1 MIWVDAAYADHM
13 LHCMSSWVSSRQ
25 CPSRSKLKRSLPHSD
40 WQTLEVS
47 KSYLWKNR
55 LHQNLMVNLMVK
67 NIILYFKYPW
77 ITFPSIYFPIAIHW
91 GLASPWIL
99 DKFTSSVGFPHCES
113 TQNGE
118 SIGNNIY
125 IYTYIHILFDLFMAG
140 AAKSFRVPLGTTGQY
155 RDLQGDRHWGVRGQG
170 SWNWVRVGP
179 YTFYSFQVEL
189 IGLGNCRKDRHI

>member
-125 IYTYIHILFDLFMAG
+125 IYTYTYYLICLWPERQNLFVF
-140 AAKSFRVPLGTTGQY
+140 PLAP
-155 RDLQGDRHWGVRGQG
+155 QG
-170 SWNWVRVGP
+170 SIEIYKGTDIEACGGKVPGTGW
-179 YTFYSFQVEL
+179 E
-189 IGLGNCRKDRHI
+189 

>member
-125 IYTYIHILFDLFMAG
+125 IHTHIIWSVYGRSGKIFSCSPWHHRAVSRSTRGQTLRRAG
-140 AAKSFRVPLGTTGQY
+140 ARFLELGESRPIYLLFLPSRTY
-155 RDLQGDRHWGVRGQG
+155 RIR
-170 SWNWVRVGP
+170 
-179 YTFYSFQVEL
+179 
-189 IGLGNCRKDRHI
+189 